1 VRTVL
6 LDGLLTVLLAIL
18 LVWLRGRGGRRRVL
32 GPSGTVPIPQQP
44 GGLRILIPAGRVRH
58 VHHRGAYDWGR
69 HGSLTTDKP
78 WRYRKKPEPSLNVT
92 SELLRGAPIGE
103 QLEIAILIVWA
114 MVLGALVGIERERAS
129 KASGVRTHMLVA
141 GAAALVAAISS
152 LLTGDG
158 IGDQSRG
165 IHGVITGIG
174 FLGAGAILQ
183 SKKGGVITGM
193 TTAASIF
200 FTAAIGCA
208 VAVGYAVTASIMTIL
223 GVGTLYG
230 MGYFFYRHPVRGSM
244 REKML
249 NDDHGD
255 HRGDDRHD

>member
-1 VRTVL
+1 MAVPEKP
-6 LDGLLTVLLAIL
+6 GPLT
-18 LVWLRGRGGRRRVL
+18 
-32 GPSGTVPIPQQP
+32 S
-44 GGLRILIPAGRVRH
+44 
-58 VHHRGAYDWGR
+58 
-69 HGSLTTDKP
+69 
-78 WRYRKKPEPSLNVT
+78 VT
-92 SELLRGAPIGE
+92 NELLRGAPIGE
-103 QLEIAILIVWA
+103 QLEIAIMIVWA

-152 LLTGDG
+152 LLTDDG

-208 VAVGYAVTASIMTIL
+208 VAVGYGIAASITTLL

-249 NDDHGD
+249 NGD
-255 HRGDDRHD
+255 PAGDSSDDRHD